1 MKKKVLEKEAYIAPR
16 CEAIE
21 TEMEYTILAGSPAVQ
36 PGGGG
41 GGNVSIEDPTEDDDD
56 NNLSGAKHFNMW
68 ESTWED

>member
-1 MKKKVLEKEAYIAPR
+1 MNKKQLERRAYIAPW

-21 TEMEYTILAGSPAVQ
+21 TETEHSFLAGSPAVQ